1 MEGSKELPIVIRGAR
16 EHNLQNVDLT
26 LQRNQLIC
34 FTGVS
39 GSGKSSL
46 AFDTLYA
53 EGQRRYLE
61 SLSTYARQFVGQLPK
76 PDVDY
81 LSGLSPAISISQKST
96 GNNPRSTVGTITE
109 IHDFLRVLF
118 SRVGTGFCPKC
129 DVEIASQTRDQ
140 IVERVSTL
148 PAGPV
153 YHFLAPIVRGQKGEY
168 RDLFDDLRKQGFNRA
183 RVDGEVFSLDSVPVL
198 DRYSKHNIEVVID
211 RIVLKDVSRQR
222 IAEAIDIGLR
232 LGEGTLLLAFSDLST
247 GAKQPAQESP
257 DEPTKGAAPKKRA
270 AKKKAKSKDGD
281 IDTGASPTQSIDIAA
296 SEAPQGRVI
305 FDPRA
310 DIIFSS
316 SYACAK
322 CGCSYQPPSPQL
334 LSFNS
339 PQGACQT
346 CEGLGESFTFDPAL
360 LVTKP
365 SKSIKNGA
373 IELIGKQTE
382 MTRWY
387 RRSISLFAGVIE
399 AREELPIGRLITTP
413 WEELQPNEQR
423 WMLYGYHGMSV
434 KAKGRASHGEDYDGI
449 IPELMNAYR
458 SAKNPIMR
466 KQYEKY
472 MQITTCDS
480 CQGAKL
486 NCQARSIRLRTR
498 APRFAAE
505 AWLSIDQFSRL
516 TVSECSE
523 FMSALELSE
532 LQWTIGREAIK
543 EVRAR
548 LQFLEDVGLGYLSLD
563 RTAPTLSGGES
574 QRIRLASQIGSGLVG
589 VMYVLDEPSIGLH
602 PRDNDRLL
610 SSLTRLRNL
619 GNTLIV
625 VEHDEDTIRLA
636 DTVVDFGPG
645 PGVKGGQLIAS
656 GTVEDISG
664 NPESV
669 TGGFLSGSRTIRSP
683 EVRRPTDGKR
693 LVIRNAQHNNLKGI
707 DVEFSLGCFVA
718 VTGVSGSGKSSLV
731 TDILSP
737 ALRMQLHNAEQKPG
751 DHGSIEG
758 IELVDKIIDIDQS
771 PIGRTPRSNP
781 ATYVKVFDAIRE
793 LFAELPEAKR
803 RGFTSST
810 FSFNTDAGR
819 CSACEGHGANRI
831 DMEVLAD
838 LWVPCAAC
846 EGKRY
851 SRPVLQVEFKGKSI
865 ADCLDLDVQQALV
878 HFEAFPKIV
887 DKLQTLSG
895 VGLDYLKLGQ
905 PSPTLSGGE
914 AQRIKLSKELSR
926 RSTGKTIYV
935 LDEPTTGLHFYDID
949 LLLGVLQSL
958 VDLGNTVI
966 VVEHNLD
973 LIQAADWVIDLG
985 PEGGADGGRVVCS
998 GTPEE
1003 VAGNRQS
1010 YTGIALAKYFA
1021 KHQAA
1026 SKAKKG
1032 SPKKKNVKAKDGSL
1046 TVVRPEEPF
1055 EQMQDIHVL
1064 GARQHNLKDVEITL
1078 PRNQMTVFCGHS
1090 GSGKSSMAMDTIYA
1104 EGQRRFVESLSPYV
1118 RQFVGQ
1124 MPKAAVE
1131 RVDGLSPSIAIEQRN
1146 LSHTPRSTVGTVTE
1160 IYDYFRVVFARLG
1173 QMHCTQCDSPVGT
1186 QTSDEIIER
1195 ILGQA
1200 KSKNGR
1206 ALLVAPVSMNGSVTQ
1221 EHFLQQFKQQ
1231 GFVRVRI
1238 NGKTYEIDVAPP
1250 LQLKSRNEIQIVVD
1264 RLQWD
1269 KLERKR
1275 LTDSVSTALTVG
1287 NGVLQIVDVDESR
1300 PEIFWDVDT
1309 HSLLL
1314 ACNKCGISFQ
1324 PISPH
1329 SFSFNTSIGW
1339 CEDCKGIGTQ
1349 TGTNPS
1355 AVLDMDRSA
1364 NDGGILLW
1372 PDLTLPLSR
1381 AMLKA
1386 FCRETTIDPSVPL
1399 GSLPV
1404 SKRSIL
1410 LNGLQNRMVNVLR
1423 QDLESVGADEKE
1435 LRGLENDR
1443 SVYFSFE
1450 YKGCFP
1456 AIDRNQS
1463 ALVGITR
1470 GMDIDWQAEGP
1481 CPACSGARVRPEAA
1495 FTRFRDQS
1503 IRDIVHLPIGELLE
1517 SVKSWKLSVREKKIA
1532 GELHREITERLKFL
1546 VDVGLEYLNL
1556 DRAANTLSGG
1566 ESQRIRLASQ
1576 LGSGLSGVLY
1586 VLDEPTIGLHPRD
1599 NLRLINAIK
1608 SLRNLGNT
1616 LLVVEHDREVIQSS
1630 DMLCDFGPGSGSL
1643 GGKIVAQGTPAQII
1657 CDPESVTGP
1666 FLSGVRVINTERNS
1680 RITLQNGPDSAAI
1693 CHDWSAEATPPKG
1706 WLKIVGARANSL
1718 KNIDVSIPLGCFCV
1732 VTGPSGSG
1740 KSTLINNILYR
1751 ALCKYTYR
1759 HIGTPG
1765 AHDRVEGM
1773 QLVNK
1778 VLRVDQSPLG
1788 MSPSSNPATY
1798 IGVFD
1803 HIRDWFAKL
1812 PEAQSRGMRPSHF
1825 SFNVPNGRCE
1835 KCEGMGQICIPM
1847 HFLPDVW
1854 IECDACN
1861 GKRFTE
1867 EVLAVK
1873 YRGKNI
1879 SDILSMS
1886 IREVRELLSEIPRVE
1901 KMLGVLCDV
1910 GLDYLSLGQSAPT
1923 LSGGEAQRVKL
1934 AAELCRPATGNTL
1947 YLFDE
1952 PTTGLHF
1959 DDIQKLLNVFQSLI
1973 EHGNSVVVIEHNL
1986 DVIKTADWV
1995 IDMGPEAGH
2004 LGGHVVFAGPPD
2016 NLVDYAQNY
2025 SYNAANDPGLKVAEP
2040 NATIKPKSRKKTTSQ
2055 DSSIVQF
2062 PLNTTLHRSYT
2073 GEALAK
2079 FKSELPVVPIL
2090 VMETSKNSTAK
2101 PSRVK
2106 KKGTKKSPVKNNAA
2120 PKKKR

>member
-1 MEGSKELPIVIRGAR
+1 SRPPNQDATGEL
-16 EHNLQNVDLT
+16 
-26 LQRNQLIC
+26 
-34 FTGVS
+34 
-39 GSGKSSL
+39 
-46 AFDTLYA
+46 
-53 EGQRRYLE
+53 
-61 SLSTYARQFVGQLPK
+61 
-76 PDVDY
+76 
-81 LSGLSPAISISQKST
+81 
-96 GNNPRSTVGTITE
+96 
-109 IHDFLRVLF
+109 
-118 SRVGTGFCPKC
+118 
-129 DVEIASQTRDQ
+129 
-140 IVERVSTL
+140 
-148 PAGPV
+148 
-153 YHFLAPIVRGQKGEY
+153 
-168 RDLFDDLRKQGFNRA
+168 
-183 RVDGEVFSLDSVPVL
+183 
-198 DRYSKHNIEVVID
+198 
-211 RIVLKDVSRQR
+211 
-222 IAEAIDIGLR
+222 AEA
-232 LGEGTLLLAFSDLST
+232 TA
-247 GAKQPAQESP
+247 
-257 DEPTKGAAPKKRA
+257 PTKRTT
-270 AKKKAKSKDGD
+270 KKKAKPNDSNDD
-281 IDTGASPTQSIDIAA
+281 AGALPPQSVETLPTEAA
-296 SEAPQGRVI
+296 SSRVV
-305 FDPRA
+305 FDPRS
-310 DIIFSS
+310 DIVFSS
-316 SYACAK
+316 SYACGK

-365 SKSIKNGA
+365 NKSIKNGA

-387 RRSISLFAGVIE
+387 RRSISLFAGIIE
-399 AREELPIGRLITTP
+399 SREKLPLGRLISTP
-413 WEELQPNEQR
+413 WEDLEPNEQR

-458 SAKNPIMR
+458 AAKNPIMR

-472 MQITTCDS
+472 MQITTCAS

-486 NCQARSIRLRTR
+486 NSQARSIRLRST
-498 APRFAAE
+498 APRFRAVP
-505 AWLSIDQFSRL
+505 WLSIDRFSKL
-516 TVSECSE
+516 TVTECRD

-532 LQWTIGREAIK
+532 LHWTIGREAIK
-543 EVRAR
+543 EIRAR
-548 LQFLEDVGLGYLSLD
+548 LQFLDDVGLGYLSLN

-656 GTVEDISG
+656 GSVEDISS
-664 NPESV
+664 NPKSI
-669 TGGFLSGSRTIRSP
+669 TGGFLNGSRTIRSP

-693 LVIRNAQHNNLKGI
+693 IVVRNAHHNNLKGI
-707 DVEFSLGCFVA
+707 DVEFPLGCFIA

-737 ALRMQLHNAEQKPG
+737 ALRMQLHNSEQKPG
-751 DHGSIEG
+751 EHDSIEG

-781 ATYVKVFDAIRE
+781 ATYVKVFDAIRD

-865 ADCLDLDVQQALV
+865 SDCLDLDVQQALV

-935 LDEPTTGLHFYDID
+935 LDEPTTGLHFHDID

-985 PEGGADGGRVVCS
+985 PEGGEEGGRVVCT
-998 GTPEE
+998 GTPEQ
-1003 VAGNRQS
+1003 VARNSKS
-1010 YTGIALAKYFA
+1010 YTGIALTKYFE
-1021 KHQAA
+1021 KHQGA
-1026 SKAKKG
+1026 SKSKKTTT
-1032 SPKKKNVKAKDGSL
+1032 KKKTTKSKNDAVLL
-1046 TVVRPEEPF
+1046 TRIDEPL
-1055 EQMQDIHVL
+1055 ERLQDIHVL
-1064 GARQHNLKDVEITL
+1064 GARQHNLKDVEVTL

-1195 ILGQA
+1195 ILAQS
-1200 KSKNGR
+1200 KSKTGR
-1206 ALLVAPVSMNGSVTQ
+1206 ALLLAPVTMNGTVTQ
-1221 EHFLQQFKQQ
+1221 EHFLQQFKQL

-1238 NGKTYEIDVAPP
+1238 NGKTYEIDAAPP
-1250 LQLKSRNEIQIVVD
+1250 FQAKSRNDIQIVVD
-1264 RLQWD
+1264 RLQWE
-1269 KLERKR
+1269 KLDRKR

-1287 NGVLQIVDVDESR
+1287 NGVLQIADVDDSR
-1300 PEIFWDVDT
+1300 PEVFWDVET

-1349 TGTNPS
+1349 TGTDPS
-1355 AVLDMDRSA
+1355 VVLDMSLSA
-1364 NDGGILLW
+1364 NDGGLLLW
-1372 PDLTLPLSR
+1372 PDLKLPLSR

-1386 FCRETTIDPSVPL
+1386 LCRETAIDPSVSI

-1410 LNGLQNRMVNVLR
+1410 LNGLQNRTINVLR
-1423 QDLESVGADEKE
+1423 IDMEGAGADDKD
-1435 LRGLENDR
+1435 LLGLENDR
-1443 SVYFSFE
+1443 SVYFSYE
-1450 YKGCFP
+1450 YKGCFA
-1456 AIDRNQS
+1456 AIERNQS
-1463 ALVGITR
+1463 ALVGIKGGR
-1470 GMDIDWQAEGP
+1470 NIDWQAEGP

-1503 IRDIVHLPIGELLE
+1503 IRDIVHLPIGELFE
-1517 SVKSWKLSVREKKIA
+1517 SVKSWKLSTREKKIA

-1616 LLVVEHDREVIQSS
+1616 LLVVEHDREVIESS
-1630 DMLCDFGPGSGSL
+1630 DLLCDFGPGSGSL
-1643 GGKIVAQGTPAQII
+1643 GGKIVAKGTPAEILL
-1657 CDPESVTGP
+1657 DPNSVTGP
-1666 FLSGVRVINTERNS
+1666 FLSGERVIGTQSNC
-1680 RITLQNGPDSAAI
+1680 RIELQNDQASETLRS
-1693 CHDWSAEATPPKG
+1693 DWTPWATPPKG
-1706 WLKIVGARANSL
+1706 WLKVVGAMANSL

-1740 KSTLINNILYR
+1740 KSTLINNILYK

-1759 HIGTPG
+1759 NIGNPG

-1803 HIRDWFAKL
+1803 HIRDWFAKQ
-1812 PEAQSRGMRPSHF
+1812 PEAKSRGMRPSHF

-1854 IECDACN
+1854 IECDACQ

-1959 DDIQKLLNVFQSLI
+1959 DDIQKLLNVFQSLVDR
-1973 EHGNSVVVIEHNL
+1973 GNSVVVIEHNL
-1986 DVIKTADWV
+1986 DVIKTADWI
-1995 IDMGPEAGH
+1995 IDMGPEAGQS
-2004 LGGHVVFAGPPD
+2004 GGYVVFTGPPSK
-2016 NLVDYAQNY
+2016 LIEY
-2025 SYNAANDPGLKVAEP
+2025 SKSYPYHTYQAPGLKVAES
-2040 NATIKPKSRKKTTSQ
+2040 AVISKKVTRKKKSQ
-2055 DSSIVQF
+2055 KSVANVAF
-2062 PLNTTLHRSYT
+2062 PESMILHRSYT
-2073 GEALAK
+2073 GESLAK
-2079 FKSELPVVPIL
+2079 FFIKSVGAKILPLGTPA
-2090 VMETSKNSTAK
+2090 KRTAK
-2101 PSRVK
+2101 KRTA
-2106 KKGTKKSPVKNNAA
+2106 KKGTA
-2120 PKKKR
+2120 KKRT

>member
-1 MEGSKELPIVIRGAR
+1 
-16 EHNLQNVDLT
+16 
-26 LQRNQLIC
+26 
-34 FTGVS
+34 
-39 GSGKSSL
+39 
-46 AFDTLYA
+46 
-53 EGQRRYLE
+53 
-61 SLSTYARQFVGQLPK
+61 
-76 PDVDY
+76 
-81 LSGLSPAISISQKST
+81 
-96 GNNPRSTVGTITE
+96 
-109 IHDFLRVLF
+109 
-118 SRVGTGFCPKC
+118 
-129 DVEIASQTRDQ
+129 
-140 IVERVSTL
+140 VERISTL
-148 PAGPV
+148 PAGRV
-153 YHFLAPIVRGQKGEY
+153 YYFLAPVIRGQKGEY
-168 RDLFDDLRKQGFNRA
+168 REFFEDLRKQGFNRA
-183 RVDGEVFSLDSVPVL
+183 RVDGEVFTLDSVPTL
-198 DRYSKHNIEVVID
+198 DRYSKHNIELVVD
-211 RIVLKDVSRQR
+211 RIVLKDVNRQR
-222 IAEAIDIGLR
+222 IAEAVDTGLR
-232 LGEGTLLLAFSDLST
+232 YGEGTLLLAFSDLT
-247 GAKQPAQESP
+247 ATAKQAAQESP
-257 DEPTKGAAPKKRA
+257 SEPITGTAPKKKPGR
-270 AKKKAKSKDGD
+270 KKSKSNELD
-281 IDTGASPTQSIDIAA
+281 IDRGEIPAQSIEPASNAA
-296 SEAPQGRVI
+296 SQGRVV

-339 PQGACQT
+339 PQGACPT
-346 CEGLGESFTFDPAL
+346 CEGLGESFTFDPSL

-365 SKSIKNGA
+365 NKSIKNGA

-423 WMLYGYHGMSV
+423 WVLYGYHGMSV

-472 MQITTCDS
+472 MQITSCSS

-486 NCQARSIRLRTR
+486 NSQARSIRLRTQS
-498 APRFAAE
+498 PRFAAE
-505 AWLSIDQFSRL
+505 AWLSIDRFSSL
-516 TVSECSE
+516 TVSECRE

-548 LQFLEDVGLGYLSLD
+548 LQFLEDVGLGYLSLN

-656 GTVEDISG
+656 GTVADIAS
-664 NPESV
+664 NPKSI
-669 TGGFLSGSRTIRSP
+669 TGGFLNGTRTIRSP
-683 EVRRPTDGKR
+683 EVRRPTNGKR
-693 LVIRNAQHNNLKGI
+693 LVIRNARHNNLKGI
-707 DVEFSLGCFVA
+707 DVEFPLGCFVA

-737 ALRMQLHNAEQKPG
+737 ALRMQLHQAEQKPG
-751 DHGSIEG
+751 EHESIEG
-758 IELVDKIIDIDQS
+758 IEFIDKIIDIDQS

-781 ATYVKVFDAIRE
+781 ATYVKVFDAIRD

-935 LDEPTTGLHFYDID
+935 LDEPTTGLHFHDID

-985 PEGGADGGRVVCS
+985 PEGGADGGRVVCT

-1003 VAGNRQS
+1003 VAGNRDS

-1021 KHQAA
+1021 KHKTA
-1026 SKAKKG
+1026 SKVKKG
-1032 SPKKKNVKAKDGSL
+1032 TPKKKSAKAKDDAETES
-1046 TVVRPEEPF
+1046 RAAQPF
-1055 EQMQDIHVL
+1055 ELMQDIHVL
-1064 GARQHNLKDVEITL
+1064 GARQHNLKNVEVTL

-1160 IYDYFRVVFARLG
+1160 IYDYFRVLFARLG

-1195 ILGQA
+1195 ILEHA
-1200 KSKNGR
+1200 KHKNGR
-1206 ALLVAPVSMNGSVTQ
+1206 ALLVAPVTMNGSVTQ
-1221 EHFLQQFKQQ
+1221 EHFLQQFQQQ

-1238 NGKTYEIDVAPP
+1238 NGKTYEIDAAPP
-1250 LQLKSRNEIQIVVD
+1250 MQSKSRNEVQIVVD
-1264 RLQWD
+1264 RLQWE
-1269 KLERKR
+1269 KVERKR

-1300 PEIFWDVDT
+1300 PEVFWDVET

-1349 TGTNPS
+1349 TGTDPS
-1355 AVLDMDRSA
+1355 VVLDMNRSA
-1364 NDGGILLW
+1364 NDGGLLLW
-1372 PDLTLPLSR
+1372 PDLKLPISR
-1381 AMLKA
+1381 AMLRA

-1410 LNGLQNRMVNVLR
+1410 LNGLQNRMINVLR
-1423 QDLESVGADEKE
+1423 LDLESAGADERE

-1450 YKGCFP
+1450 YKGCFG

-1463 ALVGITR
+1463 ALVGIQR

-1495 FTRFRDQS
+1495 FTRLRDQS

-1517 SVKSWKLSVREKKIA
+1517 SVRSWKLSVREKKIA
-1532 GELHREITERLKFL
+1532 GELLREITERLKFL

-1599 NLRLINAIK
+1599 NQRLINAIK

-1616 LLVVEHDREVIQSS
+1616 LVVVEHDREVIQSS

-1643 GGKIVAQGTPAQII
+1643 GGEVVAQGTPAQIAS
-1657 CDPESVTGP
+1657 DPDSVTGP
-1666 FLSGVRVINTERNS
+1666 FLSGVREINTERKH
-1680 RITLQNGPDSAAI
+1680 RVALQNDLVADKGRS
-1693 CHDWSAEATPPKG
+1693 DWSTVATPPKG
-1706 WLKIVGARANSL
+1706 WLKIIGARANSL

-1740 KSTLINNILYR
+1740 KSTLINNILYK

-1759 HIGTPG
+1759 NIGTPG

-1773 QLVNK
+1773 PLVNK

-1854 IECDACN
+1854 IECDACR

-1901 KMLGVLCDV
+1901 KMLSVLCDV
-1910 GLDYLSLGQSAPT
+1910 GLDYVSLGQSAPT

-1934 AAELCRPATGNTL
+1934 AAELCRPATGNTI

-1959 DDIQKLLNVFQSLI
+1959 DDIQKLLNVFQSLVDR
-1973 EHGNSVVVIEHNL
+1973 GNSVVVIEHNL
-1986 DVIKTADWV
+1986 DVIKTADWI

-2016 NLVDYAQNY
+2016 NLIDYAKNY
-2025 SYNAANDPGLKVAEP
+2025 PYIATIDPGLKVAEP
-2040 NATIKPKSRKKTTSQ
+2040 KVTGKPKSRKKSSSQ
-2055 DSSIVQF
+2055 ESVIVPF
-2062 PLNTTLHRSYT
+2062 PANIQLHRSHT

-2079 FKSELPVVPIL
+2079 FISEPSLMPISAAKASKSLDKAP
-2090 VMETSKNSTAK
+2090 TA
-2101 PSRVK
+2101 R
-2106 KKGTKKSPVKNNAA
+2106 KGTVKKSPTKKKAS

>member
-1 MEGSKELPIVIRGAR
+1 
-16 EHNLQNVDLT
+16 
-26 LQRNQLIC
+26 
-34 FTGVS
+34 
-39 GSGKSSL
+39 
-46 AFDTLYA
+46 
-53 EGQRRYLE
+53 
-61 SLSTYARQFVGQLPK
+61 
-76 PDVDY
+76 
-81 LSGLSPAISISQKST
+81 
-96 GNNPRSTVGTITE
+96 
-109 IHDFLRVLF
+109 
-118 SRVGTGFCPKC
+118 
-129 DVEIASQTRDQ
+129 
-140 IVERVSTL
+140 
-148 PAGPV
+148 
-153 YHFLAPIVRGQKGEY
+153 
-168 RDLFDDLRKQGFNRA
+168 
-183 RVDGEVFSLDSVPVL
+183 
-198 DRYSKHNIEVVID
+198 
-211 RIVLKDVSRQR
+211 VSRQR
-222 IAEAIDIGLR
+222 IAEAVDTGLR
-232 LGEGTLLLAFSDLST
+232 YGEGTLLLAFSDLTATVKHS
-247 GAKQPAQESP
+247 AQESP
-257 DEPTKGAAPKKRA
+257 SEPTTGTAPKKKPG
-270 AKKKAKSKDGD
+270 KKNRNPTNWISKRGE
-281 IDTGASPTQSIDIAA
+281 IPAQSLEPASNAA
-296 SEAPQGRVI
+296 SQGRVV

-339 PQGACQT
+339 PQGACPT
-346 CEGLGESFTFDPAL
+346 CEGLGESFTFDPSL

-365 SKSIKNGA
+365 NKSIKNGA

-472 MQITTCDS
+472 MQITSCSS

-486 NCQARSIRLRTR
+486 NSQARSIRLRTQ

-505 AWLSIDQFSRL
+505 AWLSIDRFSSL
-516 TVSECSE
+516 TVSECRE

-532 LQWTIGREAIK
+532 LHWTIGREAIK

-548 LQFLEDVGLGYLSLD
+548 LQFLEDVGLGYLALN

-656 GTVEDISG
+656 GTVADIAS
-664 NPESV
+664 NPKSV
-669 TGGFLSGSRTIRSP
+669 TGGFLNGTRTIRSP
-683 EVRRPTDGKR
+683 EVRRPTNGKR
-693 LVIRNAQHNNLKGI
+693 LVIRNARHNNLKGI
-707 DVEFSLGCFVA
+707 DVEFPLGCFVA

-737 ALRMQLHNAEQKPG
+737 ALRMQLHQAEQKPG
-751 DHGSIEG
+751 EHESIGG
-758 IELVDKIIDIDQS
+758 IEFVDKIIDIDQS

-781 ATYVKVFDAIRE
+781 ATYVKVFDAIRD

-935 LDEPTTGLHFYDID
+935 LDEPTTGLHFHDID

-985 PEGGADGGRVVCS
+985 PEGGSEGGRVVCS

-1003 VAGNRQS
+1003 VAGHRDS

-1021 KHQAA
+1021 KHKTA
-1026 SKAKKG
+1026 SKVKKG
-1032 SPKKKNVKAKDGSL
+1032 TPKKKNAKAKDDAETES
-1046 TVVRPEEPF
+1046 RAAQPF
-1055 EQMQDIHVL
+1055 ELMQDIHVL
-1064 GARQHNLKDVEITL
+1064 GARQHNLKNVEVTL

-1160 IYDYFRVVFARLG
+1160 IYDYFRVLFARLG

-1195 ILGQA
+1195 ILEQA
-1200 KSKNGR
+1200 KHKNGR
-1206 ALLVAPVSMNGSVTQ
+1206 ALLVAPVTMNGSVTQ
-1221 EHFLQQFKQQ
+1221 EHFLQQFQQQ

-1238 NGKTYEIDVAPP
+1238 NGKTYEIDAAPP
-1250 LQLKSRNEIQIVVD
+1250 MQSKSRNEVQIVVD
-1264 RLQWD
+1264 RLQWE
-1269 KLERKR
+1269 KVERKR

-1300 PEIFWDVDT
+1300 PEVFWDIET

-1349 TGTNPS
+1349 TGTDPS
-1355 AVLDMDRSA
+1355 VVLDMNRSA
-1364 NDGGILLW
+1364 NDGGLLLW
-1372 PDLTLPLSR
+1372 PDLKLPISR

-1410 LNGLQNRMVNVLR
+1410 LNGLQNRMINVLR
-1423 QDLESVGADEKE
+1423 LDLESAGADERE

-1450 YKGCFP
+1450 YKGCFG

-1463 ALVGITR
+1463 ALVGIQR

-1495 FTRFRDQS
+1495 FTRLRDQS

-1517 SVKSWKLSVREKKIA
+1517 SVRSWKLSVREKKIA
-1532 GELHREITERLKFL
+1532 GELLREITERLKFL

-1599 NLRLINAIK
+1599 NQRLINAIK

-1616 LLVVEHDREVIQSS
+1616 LVVVEHDREVIQSS

-1643 GGKIVAQGTPAQII
+1643 GGEVVAQGTPAQIAS
-1657 CDPESVTGP
+1657 DPDSVTGP
-1666 FLSGVRVINTERNS
+1666 FLSGVREINTERKH
-1680 RITLQNGPDSAAI
+1680 RVALQNDLVADKGRS
-1693 CHDWSAEATPPKG
+1693 DWSTVATPPKG
-1706 WLKIVGARANSL
+1706 WLKIIGARANSL

-1740 KSTLINNILYR
+1740 KSTLINNILYK

-1759 HIGTPG
+1759 NIGNPG

-1773 QLVNK
+1773 PLVNK

-1854 IECDACN
+1854 IECDACH

-1901 KMLGVLCDV
+1901 KMLSVLCDV
-1910 GLDYLSLGQSAPT
+1910 GLDYVSLGQSAPT

-1934 AAELCRPATGNTL
+1934 AAELCRPATGNTI

-1959 DDIQKLLNVFQSLI
+1959 DDIQKLLNVFQSLVDR
-1973 EHGNSVVVIEHNL
+1973 GNSVVVIEHNL
-1986 DVIKTADWV
+1986 DVIKTADWI

-2004 LGGHVVFAGPPD
+2004 LGGYVVFAGPPD
-2016 NLVDYAQNY
+2016 NLIDYAKNY
-2025 SYNAANDPGLKVAEP
+2025 PYIATIDPGLKVAEP
-2040 NATIKPKSRKKTTSQ
+2040 NATGKAKSRKKTTSQ

-2062 PLNTTLHRSYT
+2062 SLNTPLHRSHT

-2079 FKSELPVVPIL
+2079 FISEPSLMPISAAKASKSLDKAP
-2090 VMETSKNSTAK
+2090 TA
-2101 PSRVK
+2101 R
-2106 KKGTKKSPVKNNAA
+2106 KGTVKKSPTKKKAS

>member
-1 MEGSKELPIVIRGAR
+1 MEQRAEETKESA
-16 EHNLQNVDLT
+16 
-26 LQRNQLIC
+26 
-34 FTGVS
+34 S
-39 GSGKSSL
+39 
-46 AFDTLYA
+46 
-53 EGQRRYLE
+53 
-61 SLSTYARQFVGQLPK
+61 
-76 PDVDY
+76 
-81 LSGLSPAISISQKST
+81 
-96 GNNPRSTVGTITE
+96 
-109 IHDFLRVLF
+109 
-118 SRVGTGFCPKC
+118 SRV
-129 DVEIASQTRDQ
+129 V
-140 IVERVSTL
+140 
-148 PAGPV
+148 
-153 YHFLAPIVRGQKGEY
+153 
-168 RDLFDDLRKQGFNRA
+168 
-183 RVDGEVFSLDSVPVL
+183 
-198 DRYSKHNIEVVID
+198 
-211 RIVLKDVSRQR
+211 
-222 IAEAIDIGLR
+222 
-232 LGEGTLLLAFSDLST
+232 
-247 GAKQPAQESP
+247 
-257 DEPTKGAAPKKRA
+257 
-270 AKKKAKSKDGD
+270 
-281 IDTGASPTQSIDIAA
+281 
-296 SEAPQGRVI
+296 
-305 FDPRA
+305 FDPRL

-316 SYACAK
+316 SYSCAK

-346 CEGLGESFTFDPAL
+346 CEGLGESFTLDPGL

-365 SKSIKNGA
+365 NKSIKNGA

-387 RRSISLFAGVIE
+387 RRSITLFAGVIE
-399 AREELPIGRLITTP
+399 SRERLPIGRLISTP
-413 WEELQPNEQR
+413 WEELEPNEQR
-423 WMLYGYHGMSV
+423 WMLYGYHGLSV
-434 KAKGRASHGEDYDGI
+434 KAKGKASHGEDYDGI

-458 SAKNPIMR
+458 VAKSPVAR

-472 MQITTCDS
+472 MQFTTCAS

-486 NCQARSIRLRTR
+486 NSQARSIRLRTT
-498 APRFAAE
+498 ATRFASE
-505 AWLSIDQFSRL
+505 PWLSIDQFSRL
-516 TVSECSE
+516 TVTECRE

-532 LQWTIGREAIK
+532 LNWTIGREAIK

-548 LQFLEDVGLGYLSLD
+548 LQFLEDVGLGYLSLN

-610 SSLTRLRNL
+610 ASLTRLRNL

-656 GTVEDISG
+656 GAVEDICN
-664 NPESV
+664 NPESI
-669 TGGFLSGSRTIRSP
+669 TGAFLSGARTIRSP
-683 EVRRPTDGKR
+683 EVRRSAEGKR
-693 LVIRNAQHNNLKGI
+693 LIIRNAKHNNLKGI
-707 DVEFSLGCFVA
+707 DVEFPLGCFIA

-737 ALRMQLHNAEQKPG
+737 ALRMQLHSAEQKPG
-751 DHGSIEG
+751 EHDSIEG

-781 ATYVKVFDAIRE
+781 ATYVKVFDAIRD

-803 RGFTSST
+803 RGFTAST

-887 DKLQTLSG
+887 DKLETLSG

-935 LDEPTTGLHFYDID
+935 LDEPTTGLHFHDID

-958 VDLGNTVI
+958 VDLGNTVV

-985 PEGGADGGRVVCS
+985 PEGGEEGGRVVCT
-998 GTPEE
+998 GTPEQI
-1003 VAGNRQS
+1003 AGNRKS
-1010 YTGIALAKYFA
+1010 YTGVALAKYFE
-1021 KHQAA
+1021 KHHGA
-1026 SKAKKG
+1026 SKSKKA
-1032 SPKKKNVKAKDGSL
+1032 STKKKSAKTKEDAARIQQI
-1046 TVVRPEEPF
+1046 VEPM
-1055 EQMQDIHVL
+1055 ERMQDIHVL
-1064 GARQHNLKDVEITL
+1064 GACQHNLKDVEVTI

-1124 MPKAAVE
+1124 MPKSAVE

-1160 IYDYFRVVFARLG
+1160 IYDYLRVVFARLG

-1186 QTSDEIIER
+1186 QTSDEVIER
-1195 ILGQA
+1195 ILAQA
-1200 KSKNGR
+1200 KSKTGR
-1206 ALLVAPVSMNGSVTQ
+1206 GLLVAPVAMNANATQ
-1221 EHFLQQFKQQ
+1221 EQFLQQFQQQ

-1238 NGKTYEIDVAPP
+1238 NGKTYEIDAAPAV
-1250 LQLKSRNEIQIVVD
+1250 QTKTRNDIQIVVD

-1269 KLERKR
+1269 KLDRKR
-1275 LTDSVSTALTVG
+1275 LSDSVSTALTVG
-1287 NGVLQIVDVDESR
+1287 NGVLQVVDVDESR
-1300 PEIFWDVDT
+1300 PEVFWDVET

-1324 PISPH
+1324 PITPH
-1329 SFSFNTSIGW
+1329 SFSFNTAIGW

-1349 TGTNPS
+1349 EGTDPS
-1355 AVLDMDRSA
+1355 VVLDMSKSA
-1364 NDGGILLW
+1364 NDGGLLLW
-1372 PDLTLPLSR
+1372 PDLSLALSR
-1381 AMLKA
+1381 AMLGA
-1386 FCRETTIDPSVPL
+1386 LCREVAINPSVPL
-1399 GSLPV
+1399 GTLPV

-1410 LNGLQNRMVNVLR
+1410 LNGLPNRMINVLR
-1423 QDLESVGADEKE
+1423 RDMELAGADAKE
-1435 LRGLENDR
+1435 LSGLENDR

-1450 YKGCFP
+1450 FKGSFA
-1456 AIDRNQS
+1456 AIERNQS
-1463 ALVGITR
+1463 ALSGLKRVRI
-1470 GMDIDWQAEGP
+1470 IDWQAEGP
-1481 CPACSGARVRPEAA
+1481 CPACAGARVRPEAA
-1495 FTRFRDQS
+1495 FTRFREQTV
-1503 IRDIVHLPIGELLE
+1503 RDIVQLPIGELFE
-1517 SVKSWKLSVREKKIA
+1517 SVKSWKLSTREKKIA
-1532 GELHREITERLKFL
+1532 GELHREITQRLKFL
-1546 VDVGLEYLNL
+1546 VDVGLEYLTL

-1608 SLRNLGNT
+1608 SLRDLGNT
-1616 LLVVEHDREVIQSS
+1616 LLVVEHDREVIESS
-1630 DMLCDFGPGSGSL
+1630 DLLCDFGPGSGSL
-1643 GGKIVAQGTPAQII
+1643 GGKIVAQGTPTEIAR
-1657 CDPESVTGP
+1657 DLNSVTGP
-1666 FLSGVRVINTERNS
+1666 FLSGERVISTNQVVRIEMQADEASSVIRN
-1680 RITLQNGPDSAAI
+1680 
-1693 CHDWSAEATPPKG
+1693 DWTSLASPPKG
-1706 WLKIVGARANSL
+1706 WIKIVGARANSL
-1718 KNIDVSIPLGCFCV
+1718 KNIDVSIPLGTFCV

-1740 KSTLINNILYR
+1740 KSTLINSILYR
-1751 ALCKYTYR
+1751 ALCQYTYR
-1759 HIGTPG
+1759 NIGNPG
-1765 AHDRVEGM
+1765 DHDRVEGL
-1773 QLVNK
+1773 QFINK

-1803 HIRDWFAKL
+1803 HIRDWFAKQ
-1812 PEAQSRGMRPSHF
+1812 PEAKSRGMRPSHF

-1854 IECDACN
+1854 IECDACQ

-1959 DDIQKLLNVFQSLI
+1959 DDIQKLLIVFQSLV
-1973 EHGNSVVVIEHNL
+1973 ERGNSVVVIEHNL
-1986 DVIKTADWV
+1986 DVIKTADWI

-2004 LGGHVVFAGPPD
+2004 MGGSVVFAGPP
-2016 NLVDYAQNY
+2016 NSLIDYAKRY
-2025 SYNAANDPGLKVAEP
+2025 PYNAARNPGLKVAEP
-2040 NATIKPKSRKKTTSQ
+2040 EAVVKSPSRKKSA
-2055 DSSIVQF
+2055 SKSASVVSI
-2062 PLNTTLHRSYT
+2062 PMSAPLHRSYT

-2079 FKSELPVVPIL
+2079 FVIELAVAKDSARKAPIKS
-2090 VMETSKNSTAK
+2090 TTKSGTAK
-2101 PSRVK
+2101 KTATNKDATK
-2106 KKGTKKSPVKNNAA
+2106 KKA
-2120 PKKKR
+2120 PAKKK